1 MDLLV
6 QLLANGLVN
15 GSHYALLALGFGL
28 IFGTTRVVHFAYGPV
43 YALSA
48 YGAWVFA
55 AHLGAPLWLAG
66 TAQSPR
72 RLVGLPSLKQL
83 EAALGTTTGPMR
95 RGTTS
100 TTGPR

>member
-6 QLLANGLVN
+6 QLVANGIVN

-48 YGAWVFA
+48 YGGWILA
-55 AHLGAPLWLAG
+55 AHFGASLWLAM
-66 TAQSPR
+66 
-72 RLVGLPSLKQL
+72 
-83 EAALGTTTGPMR
+83 LGSIVTGVIA
-95 RGTTS
+95 GVLS
-100 TTGPR
+100 